1 MLIHIIFLQSTEDQR
16 TFVDDQTGFKM
27 ELDSQGTKK

>member
-16 TFVDDQTGFKM
+16 TFADDQTGFKM